1 MRGGRLALL
10 AQACPSRENRSRTVD
25 AYLEVLME
33 EQRQMRRIR
42 IIVLGLSVGL
52 ASAAP
57 IDLWSQSANQPAVA
71 ARVFDPPR
79 LPADMR
85 LTERAHLDRPAVF
98 RPNFLD
104 RSAWE
109 ARREELRRQ
118 VLVALGLWP
127 WPARPPIEAVV
138 HGKIDRGDYT
148 VEKVIVVSLAGHYV
162 TGNLYRPKGGSGRRA
177 GVLMPHGHFANGRFH
192 RATDEEVKRDLAGKA
207 EDTEASARYPLQAR
221 CVALTRLGCVVFH
234 YDMIGYADATALD
247 HRRGFA
253 DPSAELRLQSLLGL
267 QTWNSVRALDFLC
280 SLPDV
285 DATRIGVTGASGG
298 GTQTFLLCAIDD
310 RPAVAA
316 PAVMVSMNMQ
326 GGCICENACHLRV
339 GTNNVEI
346 AALFAPKPLF
356 LTAADDWTRDIEQR
370 GLPELKHIYGLYNAE
385 ASVAAKYLPFPHNFN
400 QRSMELIG
408 QWFNQHLHLGQ
419 PEPIQERPFEP
430 IPPAELSVWRGAP
443 DLPKPKSAAEI
454 RAWLSER
461 DDAILAELA
470 AHPADYV
477 PVLRQALRVL
487 VHSDYP
493 ERGTTQAMQIGFEKR
508 DGYGL
513 WRGTQRRRSSGEEM
527 PLIAL
532 VPPGSRRAVVW
543 LHSEGKASVFGTDGQ
558 PLPAAR
564 RLLQAGCT
572 IVAPDLFLT
581 GEYQGAAV
589 AWPPQPHHR
598 DIPFLG
604 FRYGY
609 SRTVLAEQ
617 VHDALTTV
625 GHLWTR
631 RDVDQ
636 IDLLAFGGAGACGLL
651 TKALAGSALQRT
663 VIDLENWDFDQV
675 TDLEDRRLLPGA
687 MKYGGVHGFVPL
699 AAAPA
704 GMTRLYRLPP
714 SRLTALEPLARRAP
728 GLSIAT
734 RTPTLADLVD
744 DLLK

>member
-1 MRGGRLALL
+1 MGR
-10 AQACPSRENRSRTVD
+10 NW
-25 AYLEVLME
+25 
-33 EQRQMRRIR
+33 
-42 IIVLGLSVGL
+42 IILLGLGVGAATAASVG
-52 ASAAP
+52 SGGQP
-57 IDLWSQSANQPAVA
+57 SDQPAVV

-79 LPADMR
+79 LPSDTR
-85 LTERAHLDRPAVF
+85 LTERAHLDRPASF
-98 RPNFLD
+98 RPDFRD
-104 RSAWE
+104 RAAWE
-109 ARREELRRQ
+109 VRRGELRRQ
-118 VLVALGLWP
+118 LLVALGLWP
-127 WPARPPIEAVV
+127 WPPRPPVEAVV

-148 VEKVIVVSLAGHYV
+148 VEKVMIVSLPGHYV

-192 RATDEEVKRDLAGKA
+192 RATDEEVKRDLAAKA

-221 CVALTRLGCVVFH
+221 CVALARLGCVVFH

-253 DPSAELRLQSLLGL
+253 DVAAELRLQSLLGL

-285 DATRIGVTGASGG
+285 DAARIGVTGASGG

-326 GGCICENACHLRV
+326 GGCICENASHLRV

-370 GLPELKHIYGLYNAE
+370 GLPELKHIYGLYQAE
-385 ASVAAKYLPFPHNFN
+385 PLVAGKYLPFPHNFN
-400 QRSMELIG
+400 QRSVELIA
-408 QWFNQHLHLGQ
+408 QWFNQHLRLGQ
-419 PEPIQERPFEP
+419 PEPIREKPFEP
-430 IPPAELSVWRGAP
+430 IPPAELSVWPGAP
-443 DLPKPKSAAEI
+443 ELPKPKSAAEI
-454 RAWLSER
+454 RTWLSER
-461 DDAILAELA
+461 DDAMLAELA

-477 PVLRQALRVL
+477 PVVRHALRVL
-487 VHSDYP
+487 VHTDYP
-493 ERGTTQAMQIGFEKR
+493 ERGTTQATQLGFDKR
-508 DGYGL
+508 VGYGL
-513 WRGTQRRRSSGEEM
+513 WRGTQRRRGSGEEM

-532 VPPGSRRAVVW
+532 VPAGSRRAVVW
-543 LHSEGKASVFGTDGQ
+543 LHPAGKASVFGPDGE
-558 PLPAAR
+558 PVPAAR
-564 RLLQAGCT
+564 RLLQSGCT

-581 GEYQGAAV
+581 GEYQGATV

-636 IDLLAFGGAGACGLL
+636 VDLLAYGGAGACGLL
-651 TKALAGSALQRT
+651 TKALAGSAVQRA

-675 TDLEDRRLLPGA
+675 TGLDDPRLLPGA
-687 MKYGGVHGFVPL
+687 MKYGGLHGFVPL

-714 SRLTALEPLARRAP
+714 LRLPALAPLARQTP
-728 GLSIAT
+728 GLTIAAG
-734 RTPTLADLVD
+734 TPTLADLVD